1 MKHRIIINILAAA
14 AAVLGTAACN
24 KAKEKEFDPTDPAIY
39 TVTVQ
44 PDGSVYKAEGEEFV
58 FNFNAP
64 DYWFVSSRSTGSNSS
79 RSPASPATSPCGCGP
94 SRTSRANVTP

>member
-1 MKHRIIINILAAA
+1 MKQNRICFLAAA
-14 AAVLGTAACN
+14 AAVLLGTAACN

-44 PDGSVYKAEGEEFV
+44 PDGSVFKAEGEEFV

-64 DYWFVSSRSTGSNSS
+64 DYWFVSSPVDCSNSS
-79 RSPASPATSPCGCGP
+79 RSPASPATSPCGCAP
-94 SRTSRANVTP
+94 SRTSRASVTP